1 MTVIWH
7 TILDRFNA
15 TSASLQ
21 KVEIDLL
28 TALKLYE
35 SLITFVEE
43 MRGSFDDMEKKA
55 QGYVDNHQ
63 YKEAERR
70 VVKRKRFFDES
81 NAPDT
86 VHSPRD
92 KFKIETF
99 NCIIDR
105 LVAELRKRLTA
116 YSNLHEVFGFI
127 TDFKSLPADEL
138 RARAT
143 NLVASYPADLEP
155 SFVDEFVQFTF
166 LVMTERDQSVVHM
179 SEMLKADGGL
189 LQATFPN
196 VGIALRIYLTIPVTN
211 CEGERSF
218 STLSRVKNHLRTT
231 MTQQRLQALSLMC
244 IESEV
249 LQSVDFDDIIN
260 DFAKQKTRRR
270 DL

>member
-1 MTVIWH
+1 
-7 TILDRFNA
+7 
-15 TSASLQ
+15 
-21 KVEIDLL
+21 
-28 TALKLYE
+28 
-35 SLITFVEE
+35 
-43 MRGSFDDMEKKA
+43 
-55 QGYVDNHQ
+55 
-63 YKEAERR
+63 
-70 VVKRKRFFDES
+70 
-81 NAPDT
+81 
-86 VHSPRD
+86 
-92 KFKIETF
+92 
-99 NCIIDR
+99 
-105 LVAELRKRLTA
+105 
-116 YSNLHEVFGFI
+116 
-127 TDFKSLPADEL
+127 
-138 RARAT
+138 
-143 NLVASYPADLEP
+143 
-155 SFVDEFVQFTF
+155 
-166 LVMTERDQSVVHM
+166 MTERDQSVVHM

>member
-1 MTVIWH
+1 M
-7 TILDRFNA
+7 
-15 TSASLQ
+15 
-21 KVEIDLL
+21 
-28 TALKLYE
+28 
-35 SLITFVEE
+35 
-43 MRGSFDDMEKKA
+43 
-55 QGYVDNHQ
+55 
-63 YKEAERR
+63 
-70 VVKRKRFFDES
+70 
-81 NAPDT
+81 
-86 VHSPRD
+86 
-92 KFKIETF
+92 
-99 NCIIDR
+99 
-105 LVAELRKRLTA
+105 
-116 YSNLHEVFGFI
+116 
-127 TDFKSLPADEL
+127 
-138 RARAT
+138 
-143 NLVASYPADLEP
+143 
-155 SFVDEFVQFTF
+155 DEFVQFTF
-166 LVMTERDQSVVHM
+166 LVMTEIDQSVVHM

>member
-1 MTVIWH
+1 M
-7 TILDRFNA
+7 
-15 TSASLQ
+15 
-21 KVEIDLL
+21 
-28 TALKLYE
+28 
-35 SLITFVEE
+35 
-43 MRGSFDDMEKKA
+43 
-55 QGYVDNHQ
+55 
-63 YKEAERR
+63 
-70 VVKRKRFFDES
+70 
-81 NAPDT
+81 
-86 VHSPRD
+86 
-92 KFKIETF
+92 
-99 NCIIDR
+99 
-105 LVAELRKRLTA
+105 
-116 YSNLHEVFGFI
+116 FGII

-143 NLVASYPADLEP
+143 NLVASYHADLEP

-166 LVMTERDQSVVHM
+166 LVVTERDQSVVHM